1 MINYM
6 KSEYY
11 RLLRKK
17 GVHFTSVI
25 CLLLIVVA
33 ATVLQY
39 LDKVDPTFPYA
50 TSNYFYSNVIALGL
64 IIIII
69 GFIFNS
75 ALTSK
80 DDMSLIKQT
89 VSFGISRNTIFWS
102 KLILTLSYFV
112 LICVI
117 GIFLM
122 IALGES
128 LLITDNHSVHNFLM
142 ASVNMAPL
150 VLSGFILT
158 HVLKV
163 MKVRDVYIFILLLF
177 IYGFSSNLV
186 RMLFRPFQGLSDVYK
201 YMPNTLFNDNLG
213 NYIVEAV
220 PFSYESWVI
229 GIGISLFVLFIGANR
244 FAKQNI
250 D

>member
-1 MINYM
+1 M
-6 KSEYY
+6 
-11 RLLRKK
+11 
-17 GVHFTSVI
+17 
-25 CLLLIVVA
+25 LIVAA
-33 ATVLQY
+33 ATVLRY
-39 LDKVDPTFPYA
+39 LDKVDPNFQYA
-50 TSNYFYSNVIALGL
+50 TSNYFYSNVIAVGLL
-64 IIIII
+64 IIIIGI
-69 GFIFNS
+69 IFNS

-80 DDMSLIKQT
+80 DNMSLLKQS

-122 IALGES
+122 IALGEN
-128 LLITDNHSVHNFLM
+128 LLITDNQSVRNFLM
-142 ASVNMAPL
+142 ASLNMAPL

-163 MKVRDVYIFILLLF
+163 MKVGDIYIFLLLLF
-177 IYGFSSNLV
+177 IYGFSSDLL
-186 RMLFRPFQGLSDVYK
+186 RMLLRPFSGLSAIYE
-201 YMPNTLFNDNLG
+201 YTPNALLNDNLI
-213 NYIVEAV
+213 NYMIDAV
-220 PFSYESWVI
+220 QFSYQCWVI
-229 GIGISLFVLFIGANR
+229 GIVISVIALFIGASR